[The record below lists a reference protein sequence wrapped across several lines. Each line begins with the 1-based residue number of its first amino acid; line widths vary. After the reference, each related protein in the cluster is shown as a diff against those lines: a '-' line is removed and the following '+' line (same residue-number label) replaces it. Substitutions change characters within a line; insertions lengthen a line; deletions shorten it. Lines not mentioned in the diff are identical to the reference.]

1 MKTPNAK
8 IVYLLFAAAI
18 CFASCSVSKSNQRK
32 SLADKIE
39 KRDRKPKPKPQKPV
53 AQKPQKPT
61 YQGKLMSYCE
71 GWIGTPYRSGGET
84 KQGVDC
90 SGFVSNVYKDVYG
103 ISLPRRSQDMEKAC
117 QTTKSLQTMR
127 EGDLVFFNNVPGG
140 STNHVGIFIDKET
153 FIHASTS
160 KGVTISRFDEKY
172 WSERFRCGGK
182 YPGKK

>member
-1 MKTPNAK
+1 MRTLNAK
-8 IVYLLFAAAI
+8 TLLLLCIVAL
-18 CFASCSVSKSNQRK
+18 CFASCSISKTNQRK

-39 KRDRKPKPKPQKPV
+39 KRDRNTKPKSQKPV
-53 AQKPQKPT
+53 TQKPPKQT

-71 GWIGTPYRSGGET
+71 SWIGTPYRSGGET

-90 SGFVSNVYKDVYG
+90 SGFVSNVYKYVYG

-140 STNHVGIFIDKET
+140 NTNHVGIFIDKET